1 MARRKNKTKY
11 YTFLLVPDD
20 EKEAKS
26 LKLNA
31 NVIRF
36 LIVLSVFIVIAIA
49 SGAATYWK
57 VASLAVEYYAVVD
70 ENEQLKQ
77 SLLKFD
83 EVKKDF
89 EKIKMMDQKLRSSL
103 TGYVKIKENA
113 KEALN
118 ENNQINFSDFGSH
131 ESAKSLFNSLPS
143 LLPVEGGHMTRG
155 IEAKSFSKDL
165 HLGIDI
171 AATKGTPVKATADGM
186 VIFSGYTIEEGNV
199 VILKHRD
206 NFFSFYKHN
215 LTNLCSELEF
225 VKKGQAIA
233 LLGNTGEVSS
243 GAHVHF
249 EIWKGQKPVDPS
261 IYIPEIEKY
270 LR

>member
-1 MARRKNKTKY
+1 MFAV
-11 YTFLLVPDD
+11 LL
-20 EKEAKS
+20 
-26 LKLNA
+26 
-31 NVIRF
+31 
-36 LIVLSVFIVIAIA
+36 LIIIF

-57 VASLAVEYYAVVD
+57 VASLAVEYYSVMD
-70 ENEQLKQ
+70 ENDQLKQ
-77 SLLKFD
+77 SLLKFE
-83 EVKKDF
+83 EVQKDF

-103 TGYVKIKENA
+103 SGYVKIKENA
-113 KEALN
+113 EEVLN
-118 ENNQINFSDFGSH
+118 ENNTFEFSDFGSH
-131 ESAKSLFNSLPS
+131 ESSKSLFNSLPD
-143 LLPVEGGHMTRG
+143 LLPVEGFITRG
-155 IEAKSFSKDL
+155 LEAKSFSKDL

-171 AATKGTPVKATADGM
+171 AATKGTPVKATADGL
-186 VIFSGYTIEEGNV
+186 VLFSGYTIEEGNV
-199 VILKHRD
+199 VILKHRE
-206 NFFSFYKHN
+206 NFYSFYKHN

>member
-26 LKLNA
+26 IKLHA

-36 LIVLSVFIVIAIA
+36 LMIFAVVLLAAIIA
-49 SGAATYWK
+49 GAATYWK
-57 VASLAVEYYAVVD
+57 VASLAVEYYSVLD

-77 SLLKFD
+77 SLEKFD
-83 EVKKDF
+83 EVRKDF

-113 KEALN
+113 EEALS
-118 ENNQINFSDFGSH
+118 ENSNFDFSDFNSH
-131 ESAKSLFNSLPS
+131 ESVKSLFNSLPS

-171 AATKGTPVKATADGM
+171 VATKGTPIKATADGI

-199 VILKHRD
+199 VILRHKD
-206 NFFSFYKHN
+206 DFYSFYKHN
-215 LTNLCSELEF
+215 LTNLCNELEF
-225 VKKGQAIA
+225 VRKGQAIA
-233 LLGNTGEVSS
+233 LLGDTGEISS

-249 EIWKGQKPVDPS
+249 EIWKGQKPVDPLL
-261 IYIPEIEKY
+261 YIHGAEEY

>member
-31 NVIRF
+31 NVMKFIF
-36 LIVLSVFIVIAIA
+36 VLMVFVLVAIV

-57 VASLAVEYYAVVD
+57 VASLAVEYYSVLD
-70 ENEQLKQ
+70 ENEQLKK

-83 EVKKDF
+83 EVKEEF
-89 EKIKMMDQKLRSSL
+89 EKVKMMDQKLRSSL
-103 TGYVKIKENA
+103 SGYVKIEENA
-113 KEALN
+113 DGKMN
-118 ENNQINFSDFGSH
+118 EDDQFAFSDFGSR
-131 ESAKSLFNSLPS
+131 EISKSLFNSLPD
-143 LLPVEGGHMTRG
+143 LLPVEGFITRG

-171 AATKGTPVKATADGM
+171 AATKGTPIKATADGL
-186 VIFSGYTIEEGNV
+186 VIFSGYTIKEGNV

-206 NFFSFYKHN
+206 SFYSFYKHN
-215 LTNLCSELEF
+215 LTNLCVELEY

-233 LLGNTGEVSS
+233 LLGDTGEISS

-249 EIWKGQKPVDPS
+249 EIWKGQKPVDPLL
-261 IYIPEIEKY
+261 YIRGAEEY

>member
-26 LKLNA
+26 IKLNA

-36 LIVLSVFIVIAIA
+36 LMIFAVILLVTIIA
-49 SGAATYWK
+49 GAATYWK
-57 VASLAVEYYAVVD
+57 VASLAIEYYTVLD
-70 ENEQLKQ
+70 ENQQLKQ
-77 SLLKFD
+77 SLDKFE
-83 EVKKDF
+83 EVKRDF

-103 TGYVKIKENA
+103 SGYVKIKENA
-113 KEALN
+113 EEASGGD
-118 ENNQINFSDFGSH
+118 NNFDFSDFSSH
-131 ESAKSLFNSLPS
+131 ENAKSLFNSLPD
-143 LLPVEGGHMTRG
+143 LLPVEGFITRG
-155 IEAKSFSKDL
+155 LEAKSFSKDL

-171 AATKGTPVKATADGM
+171 AAAKGTPVKATADGL
-186 VIFSGYTIEEGNV
+186 VIFSGYTVEEGNV

-206 NFFSFYKHN
+206 NFYSFYKHN

-233 LLGNTGEVSS
+233 LLGDTGEISS

-249 EIWKGQKPVDPS
+249 EIWKGEKPVDPLL
-261 IYIPEIEKY
+261 YIRGAEEY

>member
-1 MARRKNKTKY
+1 VPRRKNKTKY

-31 NVIRF
+31 NMIRF
-36 LIVLSVFIVIAIA
+36 LLVFAVILLIAIIT
-49 SGAATYWK
+49 GATTYWK
-57 VASLAVEYYAVVD
+57 VASLAVEYYSVLD
-70 ENEQLKQ
+70 ENEQLKE
-77 SLLKFD
+77 SLQKFD

-113 KEALN
+113 EEALN
-118 ENNQINFSDFGSH
+118 DKNNFDLSDFGSH
-131 ESAKSLFNSLPS
+131 ESAKSLFNSLPD
-143 LLPVEGGHMTRG
+143 LLPVEGFITRG
-155 IEAKSFSKDL
+155 LEAKSFSKDL

-171 AATKGTPVKATADGM
+171 AATKGTPVKATADGL
-186 VIFSGYTIEEGNV
+186 VIFSGYTVEEGNV
-199 VILKHRD
+199 IILKHRD
-206 NFFSFYKHN
+206 NFYSFYKHN

-233 LLGNTGEVSS
+233 LLGDTGEVSS

-249 EIWKGQKPVDPS
+249 EIWKGQKPVDPL
-261 IYIPEIEKY
+261 IYIRGAEEY

>member
-1 MARRKNKTKY
+1 VARRKNKTKY

-31 NVIRF
+31 NLIRF
-36 LIVLSVFIVIAIA
+36 LIVFAVFLLIVIV

-57 VASLAVEYYAVVD
+57 VASLAVEYYSVMD
-70 ENEQLKQ
+70 ENDQLKQ
-77 SLLKFD
+77 SLDKFE

-103 TGYVKIKENA
+103 SGYVKIKENA
-113 KEALN
+113 EEVLN
-118 ENNQINFSDFGSH
+118 ENNQFEFSDFGSH
-131 ESAKSLFNSLPS
+131 ESAKSLFNSLPD
-143 LLPVEGGHMTRG
+143 LLPVEGFITRG

-171 AATKGTPVKATADGM
+171 AATKGTPVKATADGL

-206 NFFSFYKHN
+206 NFYSFYKHN

-233 LLGNTGEVSS
+233 LLGDTGEVSS

-249 EIWKGQKPVDPS
+249 EIWKGQKPVDPL
-261 IYIPEIEKY
+261 IYIRGAEEY

>member
-26 LKLNA
+26 LRLKA
-31 NVIRF
+31 NVIKF
-36 LIVLSVFIVIAIA
+36 LIILSILLLIVII
-49 SGAATYWK
+49 SGAVTYWK
-57 VASLAVEYYAVVD
+57 AAALAVEYYTVLD

-77 SLLKFD
+77 SLQKFD
-83 EVKKDF
+83 QVKKDF

-113 KEALN
+113 EEVLN
-118 ENNQINFSDFGSH
+118 ENNQYDFTDFDSH
-131 ESAKSLFNSLPS
+131 ERAKSLFNSLPD
-143 LLPVEGGHMTRG
+143 LLPVEGFITRG

-171 AATKGTPVKATADGM
+171 AATKGTPVKATADGL

-206 NFFSFYKHN
+206 KFYSFYKHN
-215 LTNLCSELEF
+215 LVNLCSELEY

-233 LLGNTGEVSS
+233 LLGDTGEVSS

-249 EIWKGQKPVDPS
+249 EIWKGQRPVDPL
-261 IYIPEIEKY
+261 IYIRGAEQY

>member
-1 MARRKNKTKY
+1 VARRKNKTKY

-31 NVIRF
+31 NLIRF
-36 LIVLSVFIVIAIA
+36 LIVFMVFILVAIV
-49 SGAATYWK
+49 SGAVTYWK
-57 VASLAVEYYAVVD
+57 VASLAVEYYTVLD
-70 ENEQLKQ
+70 ENDQLKK
-77 SLLKFD
+77 SLQKFD
-83 EVKKDF
+83 EVKRDF
-89 EKIKMMDQKLRSSL
+89 EKVKMMDQKLRSSL
-103 TGYVKIKENA
+103 SGYVKIKENS
-113 KEALN
+113 EDFLN
-118 ENNQINFSDFGSH
+118 EDEQFSFSDFGSR
-131 ESAKSLFNSLPS
+131 EINKSLFNSLPD
-143 LLPVEGGHMTRG
+143 LLPVEGFITRG

-171 AATKGTPVKATADGM
+171 AATKGTPIKATADGL

-206 NFFSFYKHN
+206 NFYSFYKHN
-215 LTNLCSELEF
+215 LTNLCNELEY

-233 LLGNTGEVSS
+233 LLGDTGEVSS

-249 EIWKGQKPVDPS
+249 EIWKGQKPVDPLL
-261 IYIPEIEKY
+261 YIRGAEEY

>member
-11 YTFLLVPDD
+11 YTFLLIPDD

-26 LKLNA
+26 LRLNV
-31 NVIRF
+31 NLIRF
-36 LIVLSVFIVIAIA
+36 LFVFMVLLLVAIVA
-49 SGAATYWK
+49 GAATYWK
-57 VASLAVEYYAVVD
+57 VAALAVEYYSVSD
-70 ENEQLKQ
+70 ENEQLKT
-77 SLLKFD
+77 SLQKFD

-89 EKIKMMDQKLRSSL
+89 EKVKMMDQKLRSSL
-103 TGYVKIKENA
+103 SGYVKIKENSEDIMNGNDQFA
-113 KEALN
+113 
-118 ENNQINFSDFGSH
+118 FSDFGSR
-131 ESAKSLFNSLPS
+131 EIDKSLFNSLPD
-143 LLPVEGGHMTRG
+143 LLPVEGFITRG

-171 AATKGTPVKATADGM
+171 AATKGTPVKATADGL

-199 VILKHRD
+199 VILKHRE
-206 NFFSFYKHN
+206 NFYSFYKHN
-215 LTNLCSELEF
+215 LTNLCDELEY

-233 LLGNTGEVSS
+233 LLGDTGEVSS

-249 EIWKGQKPVDPS
+249 EIWKGQKPVDPLL
-261 IYIPEIEKY
+261 YIHGAEEY